1 MASPNKK
8 LKTCPDSE
16 TPSHHQSIPDEI
28 WMSILSYLQ
37 PFSLCSM
44 SETSHR
50 FHQLSRDPFL
60 WTNLTID
67 WQSIRNCTTS
77 VEGLINRSTKIK
89 SMTVRM
95 RTRPFELE
103 PVDGLQIVMVV
114 KKAKGTLTSL
124 TFSPDWDSA
133 EIGTMEIA
141 LGNNAIAKLGTMT
154 NLTSLELA
162 GDWIKTAGIKAISN
176 LVKLEKL
183 KMPGAEQV
191 IPKDLKDLFSQ
202 LTNLK
207 LVDISDCKKGAS
219 DMVVTALAQNNPQL
233 EYLALDECELVT
245 GKSLKVVAEKCPNLN
260 HLSLDSD
267 EQVNDPVMLKI
278 ASSCPQLTH
287 VRLAFSLITD
297 VTLKQLVTN
306 CPNLSFVD
314 LFGCDNITERG
325 VGELMDGA
333 FKLKHLSISIDVG
346 QAFTEKIYKQHPEI
360 QFELYDG

>member
-1 MASPNKK
+1 MAPPNKK
-8 LKTCPDSE
+8 LKTCPDPE
-16 TPSHHQSIPDEI
+16 NASHHQTVPDEVWI
-28 WMSILSYLQ
+28 SILSFLP

-44 SETSHR
+44 SKTSHR
-50 FHQLSRDPFL
+50 FNCLSRDPTL

-67 WQSIRNCTTS
+67 WQSIKNHTTS
-77 VEGLINRSTKIK
+77 VEGIINRSTRIK
-89 SMTVRM
+89 SMTVRN
-95 RTRPFELE
+95 RTFEQVNS
-103 PVDGLQIVMVV
+103 PQIVMIV
-114 KKAKGTLTSL
+114 KKANSTLTSL

-133 EIGTMEIA
+133 EIGTMEIT

-191 IPKDLKDLFSQ
+191 TPNYMKDLFSQ

-219 DMVVTALAQNNPQL
+219 DMVVTALAQNNPHL
-233 EYLALDECELVT
+233 EYLDLDGCELVT
-245 GKSLKVVAEKCPNLN
+245 GESLMVVAKKCPNLN